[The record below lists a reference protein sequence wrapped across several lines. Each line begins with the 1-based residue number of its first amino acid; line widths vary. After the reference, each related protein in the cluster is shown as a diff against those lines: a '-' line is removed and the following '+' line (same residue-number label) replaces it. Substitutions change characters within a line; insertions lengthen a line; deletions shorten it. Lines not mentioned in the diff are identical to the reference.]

1 MTRIFSVLLTMN
13 IGAAWMILVVL
24 LLRLVLKRAP
34 KWVNCVLWGLVALRL
49 VCPFVPESRFSL
61 MPGAFRMQNQ
71 YGGAADLTFAQTPAG
86 DGKLSQTVIDGAGAG
101 WTGIQTGAGTVT
113 TGFRGE
119 GFQQFLSVGSALW
132 MIGVLVLLGYAVY
145 SYLRVR
151 RQVSE
156 AAWLRENLWVC
167 DQVKSP
173 FILGL
178 LRPRIYLASGMEETQ
193 LPYVIAHEQAHLR
206 RGDQWW
212 KPLGFVLLTIH
223 WFDPLVWVAY
233 ILFCRDLELAC
244 DESAVKDLTL
254 EQRKNYSYALL
265 SCSMQRRL
273 VTVCPLAFGEIGVK
287 KRVKEIL
294 NYKKPSFWILLA
306 AVVVC
311 GIVAICFLTDPKDG
325 TTVLLTNEAGN
336 SETGAAA
343 DNAVTAGQA
352 KEVMAAEDA
361 KQQEAL
367 AAAQAKQESIA
378 ALQEELA
385 AMEQEKVAAA
395 KQENTAWIYLENSS
409 YVGYFVANGYVA
421 YAQAEIDGTPI
432 FLVSD
437 GFYEDGD
444 HTYAMSCDV
453 YRVGEDAAPLKLGSL
468 ESAGTAYPLCTGAEG
483 FYVTSGHSIEVYN
496 MDAAGSQ
503 LVLTQSH
510 TEVYD
515 ENGNATYYRL
525 DSRGQSVEST
535 EEEYLEAWDR
545 YSEEASPIEF
555 VTK

>member
-1 MTRIFSVLLTMN
+1 MTRIFSTLLTMS
-13 IGAAWMILVVL
+13 IGAAWLILIVI
-24 LLRLVLKRAP
+24 LLRLLLKQAP
-34 KWVNCVLWGLVALRL
+34 KWVNCVLWGFVGLRL
-49 VCPFVPESRFSL
+49 VCPLVPESRFSL
-61 MPGAFRMQNQ
+61 MPGVFRMQNR
-71 YGGAADLTFAQTPAG
+71 YGSAADLTLAQIPVGAG
-86 DGKLSQTVIDGAGAG
+86 NLSQTVMDGAGTAG
-101 WTGIQTGAGTVT
+101 QTGLSSGAETVK
-113 TGFRGE
+113 TGLEGE
-119 GFQQFLSVGSALW
+119 LLQQILSLGSILW
-132 MIGVLVLLGYAVY
+132 LIGVIVMLVYAAY

-178 LRPRIYLASGMEETQ
+178 LRPRIYLSSGMEEAQ
-193 LPYVIAHEQAHLR
+193 LPHVIAHEQAHLR

-212 KPLGFVLLTIH
+212 KPFGFVLLTIH

-294 NYKKPSFWILLA
+294 NYKKPSFWILFV

-311 GIVAICFLTDPKDG
+311 GIVAVCFLTDPKDG
-325 TTVLLTNEAGN
+325 TTVLLTNEAGD

-343 DNAVTAGQA
+343 DNAVTAGQE
-352 KEVMAAEDA
+352 KELMAAE
-361 KQQEAL
+361 E
-367 AAAQAKQESIA
+367 
-378 ALQEELA
+378 
-385 AMEQEKVAAA
+385 A

-409 YVGYFVANGYVA
+409 YVGYFAAKGYVA
-421 YAQAEIDGTPI
+421 YAQAEMDGTPI
-432 FLVSD
+432 FLISD

-468 ESAGTAYPLCTGAEG
+468 ESAGTAYPLCAGADG

-545 YSEEASPIEF
+545 YDEETSPIEF
-555 VTK
+555 TVQK

>member
-1 MTRIFSVLLTMN
+1 M
-13 IGAAWMILVVL
+13 
-24 LLRLVLKRAP
+24 
-34 KWVNCVLWGLVALRL
+34 
-49 VCPFVPESRFSL
+49 
-61 MPGAFRMQNQ
+61 
-71 YGGAADLTFAQTPAG
+71 
-86 DGKLSQTVIDGAGAG
+86 
-101 WTGIQTGAGTVT
+101 
-113 TGFRGE
+113 
-119 GFQQFLSVGSALW
+119 
-132 MIGVLVLLGYAVY
+132 
-145 SYLRVR
+145 
-151 RQVSE
+151 
-156 AAWLRENLWVC
+156 
-167 DQVKSP
+167 KSP

-178 LRPRIYLASGMEETQ
+178 LRPRIYLSSGMEEVQ

-223 WFDPLVWVAY
+223 WFDPFVWVAY

-273 VTVCPLAFGEIGVK
+273 VTVCPLAFGEVGVK

-311 GIVAICFLTDPKDG
+311 GIVAVCFLTDPKDG

-343 DNAVTAGQA
+343 DNAVTAGQE
-352 KEVMAAEDA
+352 KEVMAAEAA

-367 AAAQAKQESIA
+367 SD
-378 ALQEELA
+378 
-385 AMEQEKVAAA
+385 
-395 KQENTAWIYLENSS
+395 
-409 YVGYFVANGYVA
+409 VA
-421 YAQAEIDGTPI
+421 YAQAEMEGTPI

-468 ESAGTAYPLCTGAEG
+468 ESAGTAYPLCAGADG